1 MKFYSYYTDNIP
13 KKLIEQHSKCS
24 ELLNINVEYVEVKYK
39 DTFLERYKSHGEIMN
54 WLLTNSD
61 EEVICFLDLDCLP
74 YNKSILE
81 QVYEWVK
88 DNRSFCGNAQN
99 VSHTEMRNHIY
110 AAPSMLMV
118 HKSAYEK
125 LGNPNLSCVFENG
138 FTKIDTAQLLTLR
151 ADRIGFSYQMLYP
164 IGYDGPENYKLSGY
178 GMYGKGTLY
187 PGTYHY
193 FSLTDHLDNIPDL
206 WERRVNNIL
215 NKEQII
221 PNYSSCFYEL

>member
-13 KKLIEQHSKCS
+13 RKLIEQHSKCS
-24 ELLNINVEYVEVKYK
+24 ELLNIDVEYVEVKYK

-74 YNKSILE
+74 YDKSILE
-81 QVYEWVK
+81 QVYECVK

-118 HKSAYEK
+118 HKSAYEQ

-151 ADRIGFSYQMLYP
+151 ADQIGFSYQMLYP

-187 PGTYHY
+187 PGTYH
-193 FSLTDHLDNIPDL
+193 FFAISEFLNNIPDL

>member
-13 KKLIEQHSKCS
+13 RKLIEQHSKCS

-74 YNKSILE
+74 YDKSILE

-118 HKSAYEK
+118 HKSAYEQ

-151 ADRIGFSYQMLYP
+151 ADQIGFSYQMLYP

-187 PGTYHY
+187 PGTYH
-193 FSLTDHLDNIPDL
+193 FFAISEFLNNIPDL